1 MLASLI
7 LYPAW
12 LNVGDRAWLLR
23 TAALVGLI
31 RVLEPGDRS
40 RLEGQADPA
49 QNTGR
54 VVDRP
59 FDGTVRPEPVGS
71 LSSASERAPAL
82 AGRLSQPEVTAQS

>member
-23 TAALVGLI
+23 TAAVVGLI
-31 RVLEPGDRS
+31 RMLEPGIRS
-40 RLEGQADPA
+40 GLEGRAHPA
-49 QNTGR
+49 RNAGR
-54 VVDRP
+54 AVDRP
-59 FDGTVRPEPVGS
+59 FDGAVRPEPVGS
-71 LSSASERAPAL
+71 LSSASERALAL